1 LLRFVDGY
9 ASSLGL
15 YNSKCES
22 STDKTCLKS
31 HLVNPARDLTYFRKM
46 AIEVSR
52 LKKWG
57 AALGNA
63 TIVRGFNSDPEEMPL
78 IDNMFWQRS
87 VKFGGYG
94 RNTKDSK
101 KISPLSLTFAASRDQ
116 GGFGS
121 IPSKDAPN
129 LRLGTLQKGVARS
142 LKYAMDAHHT
152 HYINYINGL
161 TTNFLPRLKRD
172 VFWWCDTHMDP
183 LPLAQSKARVFS
195 IVSAVMGTP
204 CLTSP
209 PPAALPFIAE
219 HHTRLFGKKGGGVPV
234 KVDEKWLTD
243 NLDRALVATA
253 YMLKTAEDA
262 WDKEAEDGRVVPWR
276 DFSALRATGV
286 TGVYPGPVWEKE
298 EGEEEEVE
306 VEAEAEEEVE
316 KEEEEEEEKKRDGG
330 GEGGGEWDEG
340 DEGGGG
346 GEEKRRRR

>member
-1 LLRFVDGY
+1 
-9 ASSLGL
+9 
-15 YNSKCES
+15 
-22 STDKTCLKS
+22 
-31 HLVNPARDLTYFRKM
+31 M

-63 TIVRGFNSDPEEMPL
+63 TIVRGFNSNPEEMPL
-78 IDNMFWQRS
+78 IDNIFWQRS

-121 IPSKDAPN
+121 IPSKDAPK
-129 LRLGTLQKGVARS
+129 GTLQKGVARS

-152 HYINYINGL
+152 HYINGL

-219 HHTRLFGKKGGGVPV
+219 HHTRLFGKEGVVVHV

-286 TGVYPGPVWEKE
+286 TGVYPGPVWEMV
-298 EGEEEEVE
+298 EGEEEEEE

-316 KEEEEEEEKKRDGG
+316 AEAEAEAEEEAEMGTGAAASCRAREEEEECA
-330 GEGGGEWDEG
+330 
-340 DEGGGG
+340 
-346 GEEKRRRR
+346 